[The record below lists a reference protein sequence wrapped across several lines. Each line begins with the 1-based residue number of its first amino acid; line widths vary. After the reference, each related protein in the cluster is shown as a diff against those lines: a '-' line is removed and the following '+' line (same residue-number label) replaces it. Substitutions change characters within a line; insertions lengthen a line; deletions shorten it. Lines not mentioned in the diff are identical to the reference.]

1 MSIDVTNRQ
10 AQIQRALE
18 KSWFYPLTLP
28 DGRKLPTT
36 HDEHV
41 ERIHSTRA
49 RMLQAFIEN
58 KFPELGATGSADA
71 PRASATAIDIA
82 CHQGYFSV
90 QLARAGFGRVDAI
103 DARAEH
109 VEDTRLLA
117 DVLDAPTVHARQR
130 DVFALS
136 AEADGMHDLVVMF
149 GLLYHL
155 ENPVGALRVA
165 RALTRRACL
174 IETQVVPHLSGM
186 VDWGSY
192 EFVRPLKGCFGI
204 IDEVDETH
212 APEASVT
219 GVCLAPSTEGLIWLL
234 RAVGFHEAYVL
245 PVPSDG
251 YEQLRHGKRVMVAAL
266 V

>member
-1 MSIDVTNRQ
+1 MSNPSIQRQ
-10 AQIQRALE
+10 AQIQRALD
-18 KSWFYPLTLP
+18 KTWFYPLILP

-41 ERIHSTRA
+41 ERIHETRS
-49 RMLQAFIEN
+49 RMLQAFIEE
-58 KFPELGATGSADA
+58 KFPADA
-71 PRASATAIDIA
+71 SNGGRAAASAIDIA
-82 CHQGYFSV
+82 CHQGYFSL

-117 DVLDAPTVHARQR
+117 DVLDAPTIQAHQR
-130 DVFALS
+130 DVFALNPQS
-136 AEADGMHDLVVMF
+136 DGLHDLVVMF

-165 RALTRRACL
+165 RSLTRRACL

-234 RAVGFHEAYVL
+234 RAVGFREAYVL
-245 PVPSDG
+245 PVPADG

>member
-1 MSIDVTNRQ
+1 MPLDASDR
-10 AQIQRALE
+10 AALYARALE
-18 KSWFYPLTLP
+18 KQWFYPLTLP
-28 DGRKLPTT
+28 DGRPLTST
-36 HDEHV
+36 HDGRV
-41 ERIHSTRA
+41 DAIHHTRA
-49 RMLQAFIEN
+49 RMLDAFLADR
-58 KFPELGATGSADA
+58 FAGDRSALN
-71 PRASATAIDIA
+71 AIDLA
-82 CHQGYFSV
+82 CHQGWFSL
-90 QLARAGFGRVDAI
+90 QLARAGFGRVTAV

-109 VEDTRLLA
+109 VEDAELLA
-117 DVLDAPTVHARQR
+117 RIYGLDAIRTRR
-130 DVFALS
+130 SDVFALNPQ
-136 AEADGMHDLVVMF
+136 ADGTHDLVLMF

-165 RALTRRACL
+165 RSLARRACV
-174 IETQVVPHLSGM
+174 IETQVVPHMAGM

-219 GVCLAPSTEGLIWLL
+219 GVCLAPSTEGLLWLL
-234 RAVGFHEAYVL
+234 RAVGFREAYVL
-245 PVPSDG
+245 PVPADG

>member
-1 MSIDVTNRQ
+1 MPTATIDRE
-10 AQIQRALE
+10 ALYARALE

-28 DGRKLPTT
+28 DGRKLTST
-36 HDEHV
+36 HDGRVDAVH
-41 ERIHSTRA
+41 HTRA
-49 RMLQAFIEN
+49 SMLDAF
-58 KFPELGATGSADA
+58 LADRFSGDRKA
-71 PRASATAIDIA
+71 LSAIDLA
-82 CHQGYFSV
+82 CHQGWFSL

-103 DARAEH
+103 DARDEH
-109 VEDTRLLA
+109 VEDASLLA
-117 DVLDAPTVHARQR
+117 RVYELSAIQARQS
-130 DVFALS
+130 DVFALKPDT
-136 AEADGMHDLVVMF
+136 DGVHDLVLMF

-165 RALTRRACL
+165 RSLARRACV
-174 IETQVVPHLSGM
+174 IETQVVPHMSGM

-192 EFVRPLKGCFGI
+192 EYVRPLKGCFGI

-219 GVCLAPSTEGLIWLL
+219 GVCLAPSTEGLLWLL
-234 RAVGFHEAYVL
+234 RAIGFRDAYVL
-245 PVPSDG
+245 PVPADG

>member
-1 MSIDVTNRQ
+1 MSTPATDRAALYQQ
-10 AQIQRALE
+10 ALA

-28 DGRKLPTT
+28 DGRVLPST
-36 HDEHV
+36 HAGRVDAIHV
-41 ERIHSTRA
+41 TRA
-49 RMLQAFIEN
+49 RMLDAFLARQ
-58 KFPELGATGSADA
+58 FPDRRDVLSAVDL
-71 PRASATAIDIA
+71 A
-82 CHQGYFSV
+82 CHQGWFSL
-90 QLARAGFGRVDAI
+90 QLARAGFGRVAAI

-109 VEDTRLLA
+109 VADADLLA
-117 DVLDAPTVHARQR
+117 KIFELPALAPRQR
-130 DVFALS
+130 DVFALTPQQ
-136 AEADGMHDLVVMF
+136 DGVHDLVLMF

-165 RALTRRACL
+165 RALAKTACV

-192 EFVRPLKGCFGI
+192 EYVRPLKGCFGI
-204 IDEVDETH
+204 VDEIDETH

-219 GVCLAPSTEGLIWLL
+219 GVCLAPSTEGLLWLL
-234 RAVGFHEAYVL
+234 RAVGFSDAFVL
-245 PVPSDG
+245 PVPDDG

>member
-1 MSIDVTNRQ
+1 MSNEMGDRE
-10 AQIQRALE
+10 ALYRRALE

-28 DGRKLPTT
+28 DGRTLPST
-36 HDEHV
+36 HDGRV
-41 ERIHSTRA
+41 DAIHLTRQ
-49 RMLQAFIEN
+49 RMLEAFVDE
-58 KFPELGATGSADA
+58 KFAGDRSALN
-71 PRASATAIDIA
+71 AIDLA
-82 CHQGYFSV
+82 CHQGYFSL
-90 QLARAGFGRVDAI
+90 QLARAGFGRVEAV

-109 VEDTRLLA
+109 VADAALLA
-117 DVLDAPTVHARQR
+117 DVYNLPSISARQS
-130 DVFALS
+130 DVFALNPS
-136 AEADGMHDLVVMF
+136 NDGVHDLVLMF

-165 RALTRRACL
+165 RSLARRACV
-174 IETQVVPHLSGM
+174 IETQVVPHMSGM

-192 EFVRPLKGCFGI
+192 EYVRPLKGCFGI

-234 RAVGFHEAYVL
+234 RAIGFRDAYVL
-245 PVPSDG
+245 PVPADG